1 MIEVE
6 FFTYTDEQWNAIK
19 EQVLDDLGVDADRIE
34 RLITPTLGEFSIIAM
49 QPLRDRIEL
58 VVSKYQLL
66 SDGNR
71 QKPSRADLEA
81 LRDDT
86 ENLRTGIVAALSE
99 QVGAKNDDVAIPFLR
114 PGVDADMLTQTN
126 DYFRKLLRNLKRQ
139 IEQAGQ
145 RGDNSRKP
153 ARDQCWTELLA
164 IWCEL
169 DGRPRGLA
177 AAQFLQLTSVPVMG
191 SAVPNLASIIQWLK
205 RRPRQ

>member
-19 EQVLDDLGVDADRIE
+19 EQVLGDLGVDADRIE

-99 QVGAKNDDVAIPFLR
+99 RVGAKNDDVAIPFLR